1 MFYHFFNEV
10 KVCVVTINILHNIN
24 VFSNTIEEYSKQ
36 KNKLK
41 GLQ

>member
-10 KVCVVTINILHNIN
+10 KKSVVTINILHNIN
-24 VFSNTIEEYSKQ
+24 VISNTIEEYSKQ